1 MRLDKYIWIV
11 RLFKTRSLAA
21 KACQAGQVKLND
33 AVCKASK
40 DVNQHDI
47 ISIRTNPIWKT
58 YNVLEIPKSRIGSK
72 LVGQNLQETTST
84 EDLEL
89 LKVVEEQN
97 RLNRFIGQKG
107 RPTKKQRRDLD
118 NFI

>member
-33 AVCKASK
+33 VVCKASK

-89 LKVVEEQN
+89 LKEVEEQN
-97 RLNRFIGQKG
+97 RLNRFIGHK
-107 RPTKKQRRDLD
+107 RAADKKTTTRFR
-118 NFI
+118 